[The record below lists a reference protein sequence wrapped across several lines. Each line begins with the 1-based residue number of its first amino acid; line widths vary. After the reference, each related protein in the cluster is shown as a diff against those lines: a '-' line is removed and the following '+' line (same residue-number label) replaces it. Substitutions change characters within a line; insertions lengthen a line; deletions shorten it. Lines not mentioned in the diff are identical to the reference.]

1 MKIFLILVIMLFC
14 HTFYDFHLQG
24 ILAQMKQKEWWKR
37 PSVDGERIELERTKY
52 RNDYKMALAVH
63 SFEWAFC
70 IQLPLLVNVYNRCG
84 DFGWFDVRSS
94 LIFISM
100 LVMNACFH
108 YLIDDMKANDKT
120 MSLVGDQ
127 MVHAIQVIIAWTI
140 WLATIGF

>member
-24 ILAQMKQKEWWKR
+24 ILAQMKQKEWWQKQF
-37 PSVDGERIELERTKY
+37 VKEELSNTKY
-52 RNDYKMALAVH
+52 RSDYKMALAVH

-84 DFGWFDVRSS
+84 DFGWFDVRVVLMFINL
-94 LIFISM
+94 LIAS
-100 LVMNACFH
+100 ACFH
-108 YLIDDMKANDKT
+108 YLIDDMKANDKSI
-120 MSLVGDQ
+120 SLVADQ
-127 MVHAIQVIIAWTI
+127 MIHVVQVITAWAV

>member
-24 ILAQMKQKEWWKR
+24 ILAQMKQKEWWQKQF
-37 PSVDGERIELERTKY
+37 VKEELSNTKY
-52 RNDYKMALAVH
+52 RSDYKMALAVH

-94 LIFISM
+94 LMFISM
-100 LVMNACFH
+100 LVMNGCFH

-127 MVHAIQVIIAWTI
+127 MVHAVQVVITWAI
-140 WLATIGF
+140 WLCVIGF